1 MSCSHPPP
9 VTPHSIPGLGLL
21 IGALLRPLA
30 APVLLMDGCLTEQAF
45 SSVGVNLLT
54 GFLSR
59 KVQSSGQMR
68 AVAAKKDEEEQEPIA
83 AVQ

>member
-1 MSCSHPPP
+1 MSCSHLPP
-9 VTPHSIPGLGLL
+9 VTLHSVSGLGLL
-21 IGALLRPLA
+21 TGAPLRSLT

-68 AVAAKKDEEEQEPIA
+68 AVAAKKDEEREPIA